1 MQIHEITQVNEGLFD
16 KFKQATGIAQQQ
28 ATQALRQR
36 GTSDK
41 FEREKAAAA
50 YSVAQPSAGTVLP
63 DPGNLLM
70 VVTPSGG
77 KYYKDIQNVWRNE
90 LNQIIP
96 VENVSALEKL
106 ISMDQYQ
113 QILIPTAQP
122 ATGAVRKVSKRR
134 GQ

>member
-1 MQIHEITQVNEGLFD
+1 MQIHEITQVSEGLFD

-50 YSVAQPSAGTVLP
+50 HSISQPLAGTVLP

-77 KYYKDIQNVWRNE
+77 KYYKNIQNVWSNE
-90 LNQIIP
+90 LGQQIP
-96 VENVSALEKL
+96 VDNVSALEKL

-113 QILIPTAQP
+113 QVLIPTVQP
-122 ATGAVRKVSKRR
+122 ASGAIRKVSKRR
-134 GQ
+134 GK